1 MSRVYKTTMG
11 QSIDMDALKLA
22 NEKTTAVGNMRVN
35 ARGDILGAGKSV
47 AVPRNQIMDQVYA
60 VEPGYSPNDPAMFA
74 EREAMIRASTARELN
89 DLANN
94 LIVTKTEK
102 KPEVVPTAR
111 GSLADSVAKQTTVTQ
126 EPIPDPRNPK
136 SNGPTRI

>member
-1 MSRVYKTTMG
+1 MSRIYKTSMG

-22 NEKTTAVGNMRVN
+22 NENTTAIGNMRVN

-60 VEPGYSPNDPAMFA
+60 VEPGYSPNDPAMYA
-74 EREAMIRASTARELN
+74 EREAMIQASNAKELN

-94 LIVTKTEK
+94 LIVTNIEK
-102 KPEVVPTAR
+102 KPEVAPVAR
-111 GSLADSVAKQTTVTQ
+111 GSLAGSVAKQTTVTQ